1 MLTLLAGVLWTLRR
15 LHRLETRGAPT
26 PGVSIEGAAEI
37 SLGEW
42 VRWMRNGEW
51 GGPALSLLLAFLG
64 MLGTVYGGG
73 ALAIALAL
81 EGGSR
86 VTAAAVLLGL
96 VWLTLNLVRAARRA
110 ARHRAS

>member
-1 MLTLLAGVLWTLRR
+1 MWSLRR

-26 PGVSIEGAAEI
+26 SGVSIEGAAEI

-51 GGPALSLLLAFLG
+51 AGPALSLLLAFLG

-86 VTAAAVLLGL
+86 VIAGTVLLVL
-96 VWLTLNLVRAARRA
+96 AWFTLNLVQAVRRA
-110 ARHRAS
+110 AHDGAS